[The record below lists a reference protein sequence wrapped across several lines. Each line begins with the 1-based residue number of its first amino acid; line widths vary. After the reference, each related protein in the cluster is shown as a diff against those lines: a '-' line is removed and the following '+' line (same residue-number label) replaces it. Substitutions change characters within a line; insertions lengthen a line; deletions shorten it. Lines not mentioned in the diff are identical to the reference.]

1 MAANA
6 TDDWELHESPVPE
19 VSLQDAREHDAFW
32 QREYARENYF
42 RRGLDYED
50 YAPAYC
56 VGYVGHAQYGG
67 NYEDAE
73 KSLLSN
79 WVRIKGDSRLNLHEA
94 QLAMRS
100 AWEHAAG
107 HVPQAVADRQAAR
120 PARDGVRRRL
130 RHFGR
135 RAAAWTLE
143 LEQRLARADQGLA
156 RH

>member
-1 MAANA
+1 MAGNA
-6 TDDWELHESPVPE
+6 REEWDLQEPGQPE

-32 QREYARENYF
+32 RREHALENYF

-56 VGYVGHAQYGG
+56 VGYVGFAQYGG
-67 NYEDAE
+67 SYEEAE

-79 WVRIKGDSRLNLHEA
+79 WMRIKGDSRLGLDEA

-100 AWEHAAG
+100 AWERAAQRNA
-107 HVPQAVADRQAAR
+107 QAVPARRSAR
-120 PARDGVRRRL
+120 PAGEGVRRRL
-130 RHFGR
+130 RHLGR
-135 RAAAWTLE
+135 QAASWTLE
-143 LEQRLARADQGLA
+143 LEQRLARAEQALA

>member
-1 MAANA
+1 MAVNA
-6 TDDWELHESPVPE
+6 RDDWDLQEGSVPE
-19 VSLQDAREHDAFW
+19 VSLQDAREHDLFW
-32 QREYARENYF
+32 AHEHARENYF

-67 NYEDAE
+67 DYEEAE

-79 WVRIKGDSRLNLHEA
+79 WVRIKGDSRLSLDEA

-100 AWEHAAG
+100 AWERAAG
-107 HVPQAVADRQAAR
+107 RVAQAVPARQAVR
-120 PARDGVRRRL
+120 PARESMRRRL
-130 RHFGR
+130 RRIGHQ
-135 RAAAWTLE
+135 AAAWTLE
-143 LEQRLARADQGLA
+143 LEQRLARGSEGLA